1 MRTHSHLKTVA
12 AMDELETA
20 IFLPRAQT
28 DAMLGL
34 STAAAAA
41 GNGNGKS
48 DAACHH
54 VVVCAGQVGVLRLY
68 HVYYKPTASKGKGS
82 NAASAFTC
90 VPLVNIAPSGPS
102 LQHTISFRPGAAAS
116 SGNNGGGDD
125 DDDQKDRE
133 LAGGKAAPGS
143 FTSVDNLIFRPSLA
157 DGEAGGDLTV
167 VTADQTFVTYALSSV
182 VDEQQQGG
190 KRKGKAGGSSSSS
203 RGGLTFSL
211 ERQLLGARDD
221 ILDMS
226 ILAVAADKA
235 AASSSSSSSVQ
246 AKTSFTAVV
255 ATNSPHLRALELSPK
270 SSSSS
275 SSSCRLLYGHSD
287 VVLAVSSAPN
297 GYVLTFLYSS
307 SFIYSLLAYLLD

>member
-34 STAAAAA
+34 STAA

-82 NAASAFTC
+82 NAAAAFTC
-90 VPLVNIAPSGPS
+90 APLVNIAPSGPS
-102 LQHTISFRPGAAAS
+102 LQHTISFRAGVAAS
-116 SGNNGGGDD
+116 SGNNDGDD
-125 DDDQKDRE
+125 DDDHKDRE
-133 LAGGKAAPGS
+133 LAGGKAVPGS
-143 FTSVDNLIFRPSLA
+143 FTSVDNLIYRPSLA
-157 DGEAGGDLTV
+157 DGEESGNLTV

-182 VDEQQQGG
+182 VDEQQQQQDA
-190 KRKGKAGGSSSSS
+190 KRKGKAGSKAGGGS
-203 RGGLTFSL
+203 GGLTFSL
-211 ERQLLGARDD
+211 KRQLLGARDD

-226 ILAVAADKA
+226 ILAAPLDGAV
-235 AASSSSSSSVQ
+235 SSSSSSSVQ

-270 SSSSS
+270 SNSSSS

-297 GYVLTFLYSS
+297 G
-307 SFIYSLLAYLLD
+307 